1 MIGRL
6 SLFRAQGAAK
16 SIRKAIA
23 PANAVITRWRERVQ
37 PSVSQ
42 AVNRWH
48 GLRSR
53 ERKQVLVML
62 GVLIA
67 AVLWLLFTKPAL
79 DSLRYWVD
87 EMPRLRS
94 QAAALQDVL
103 ADVSVPSS
111 AGGTFTQPASERIR
125 VSLEQRGFGGTYQV
139 RNSGSEIV
147 VEIEHPVMSAQFV
160 AWLMMAPATVGLSV
174 KQVTLQ
180 RDHSTPAAQT
190 SQITATVTLAEQQQQ
205 SRNGT

>member
-1 MIGRL
+1 MTGRL
-6 SLFRAQGAAK
+6 SLFRSQGVAK
-16 SIRKAIA
+16 SIRKFIA
-23 PANAVITRWRERVQ
+23 PANAVITRWRNRVQ

-53 ERKQVLVML
+53 ERQQVLVML

-79 DSLRYWVD
+79 DSLRYWAD

-94 QAAALQDVL
+94 QAVALQDVL
-103 ADVSVPSS
+103 ADVSAPPSAS
-111 AGGTFTQPASERIR
+111 GAFTQSASERIR
-125 VSLEQRGFGGTYQV
+125 ESLEQRGFDGAYQV
-139 RNSGSEIV
+139 RSSGSEIV
-147 VEIEHPVMSAQFV
+147 VQIEHPVTSTQLV
-160 AWLMMAPATVGLSV
+160 AWLMIAPPTIGLSV

-205 SRNGT
+205 PRNGS